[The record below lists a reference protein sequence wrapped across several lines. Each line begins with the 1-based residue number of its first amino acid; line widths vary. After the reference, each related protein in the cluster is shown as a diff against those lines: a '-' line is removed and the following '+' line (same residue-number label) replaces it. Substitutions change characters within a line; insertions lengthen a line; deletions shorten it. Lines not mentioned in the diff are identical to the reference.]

1 MTTLRLTRANED
13 VNSFLSVLGGL
24 RETRLT
30 AILGFL
36 VTRFPDHFGELLGFK
51 PSPLDQVSVEETDEG
66 DRYDVLVR
74 HRGGLHLIE
83 GKLGATQRLD
93 QLLRYI
99 QNKRRKHRTK
109 PSLTVVDDGSEF
121 SQSRQRAYDP
131 IRKQVSSLR
140 FVRWADV
147 ANVCQNIL
155 RRKRSFLQD
164 RLGAVIAQEFLL
176 HLQDHHMTHERH
188 PEIYL
193 RDVGT
198 RDSVELFFRHQIY
211 KCQASFHNSARHNL
225 YFAPYFTRQM
235 ADAIRQTNLVP
246 VGEGISFVS
255 QVESVVVI
263 DTRDVQNY
271 LKEVK
276 HPNSKDVAQLI
287 RKNHKEKQVLL
298 MRLGPPRL
306 MFTSPVTKSK
316 LKRHGGFGLG
326 AMGSRSITF
335 DRLLEAAQG

>member
-1 MTTLRLTRANED
+1 MTALRLTRANEE
-13 VNSFLSVLGGL
+13 VSSFLSVLGGL

-30 AILGFL
+30 AVLGFL
-36 VTRFPDHFGELLGFK
+36 VTRFPVEFGELLGFQ
-51 PSPLDQVSVEETDEG
+51 PSPLDHVSVEETDEG

-74 HRGGLHLIE
+74 HSGGLHLIE
-83 GKLGATQRLD
+83 GKLGAAQRLD

-99 QNKRRKHRTK
+99 QSKRRNHRAK
-109 PSLTVVDDGSEF
+109 LSLTVVDDGSES

-131 IRKQVSSLR
+131 IRKQVSNLR

-147 ANVCQNIL
+147 AKVCQAIL
-155 RRKRSFLQD
+155 RRKRSFHQD
-164 RLGAVIAQEFLL
+164 RVGAVIAQEFLL

-263 DTRDVQNY
+263 DTRDVQDY

-276 HPNSKDVAQLI
+276 HSNFKEVAQLI

-306 MFTSPVTKSK
+306 MFASPVTKTK
-316 LKRHGGFGLG
+316 LNRQGGFGLG

>member
-1 MTTLRLTRANED
+1 MTSLRLTRANQD
-13 VNSFLSVLGGL
+13 VQSFLSVLGGL

-30 AILGFL
+30 AVLGFL
-36 VTRFPDHFGELLGFK
+36 VARFPVEFGEVLGFQ

-99 QNKRRKHRTK
+99 RSKRRKHRAK
-109 PSLTVVDDGSEF
+109 PSLTVVDDGSES
-121 SQSRQRAYDP
+121 SQSRQRAFDP
-131 IRKQVSSLR
+131 IRKQVCRLR
-140 FVRWADV
+140 FVTWADV
-147 ANVCQNIL
+147 AKVCQSIL
-155 RRKRSFLQD
+155 RRKRCFLQD
-164 RLGAVIAQEFLL
+164 RVGAVIAQEFLL
-176 HLQDHHMTHERH
+176 HLQDHHMTQERND
-188 PEIYL
+188 EIYL

-198 RDSVELFFRHQIY
+198 QDSVELFFRHQIY
-211 KCQASFHNSARHNL
+211 KCQASFHNSARHNR

-255 QVESVVVI
+255 RVESVRVI
-263 DTRDVQNY
+263 DTRDVQTY
-271 LKEVK
+271 LKEQK
-276 HPNSKDVAQLI
+276 HPDPQAAGQLI
-287 RKNHKEKQVLL
+287 RKNHKDKQVLL
-298 MRLGPPRL
+298 MLLGPPRL
-306 MFTSPVTKSK
+306 MFTSPVTKTK
-316 LKRHGGFGLG
+316 LKRLGGFGVG
-326 AMGSRSITF
+326 AMGSRSITL